1 MAQPPAPGAS
11 GPRRRWRRVAIALA
25 GVAGLL
31 LLVGMVAPVVLS
43 RVLVDT
49 LEARLG
55 GQVQLSLSMSMLG
68 PRPGLRIHDL
78 NWHPAPPVEGSVTI
92 AEIRIDTDWFAR
104 DDVRT
109 VQLRLRDVR
118 LELHETPDG
127 RWPMPA
133 LATEDAGD
141 GGGVG
146 GFALGGVTLAQLQL
160 RLVPRRGAPVDLAIE
175 EAGLRPDGDGWQLAL
190 AGRVQQGERRWV
202 GPLTAKIKPVAG
214 GLAVDSVSIEGEAQ
228 LGSLSASD
236 LRLAAQG
243 VRLAAGTV
251 DARTIELDGTV
262 QHAAGASDSTAVR
275 ARITGLR
282 FDSNGLRATIDSLA
296 LTRAEPDPVSIGLG
310 LMRWTQSAAG
320 IRVAPLRGS
329 ARLTR
334 AEGAITL
341 EAEDGALDYTLAS
354 GQAALT
360 GGRLRLSFPD
370 PKTPTTTVS
379 AVAQLSGEG
388 VPADGRGEGRVQL
401 TLEDSTLDARW
412 VLDLAKTPPLRLVAQ
427 VDRLDLDRW
436 LPASSDA
443 RAPAPLTVWRD
454 WPLQADLSVGRLTWH
469 GVELRKA
476 RVTLGQPDPGV
487 VP

>member
-31 LLVGMVAPVVLS
+31 LLVGMVAPIVLS

-68 PRPGLRIHDL
+68 PRPGLEIHDL
-78 NWHPAPPVEGSVTI
+78 NWRPAPPVEGKLTI
-92 AEIRIDTDWFAR
+92 ASIRLDTEWFAR
-104 DDVRT
+104 DGVRT
-109 VQLRLRDVR
+109 VQLRLRDAR

-127 RWPMPA
+127 RWPMPS

-141 GGGVG
+141 GGGMD
-146 GFALGGVTLAQLQL
+146 GFALGGVTLAQLRL
-160 RLVPRRGAPVDLAIE
+160 RLVPRSGAPVDLAIE

-190 AGRVQQGERRWV
+190 AGRVQQAERRWV
-202 GPLTAKIKPVAG
+202 GPLTAKVKP
-214 GLAVDSVSIEGEAQ
+214 EGEAQ
-228 LGSLSASD
+228 LGSLSASG

-251 DARTIELDGTV
+251 DARTIELAGTV
-262 QHAAGASDSTAVR
+262 QHAADVSNGTAVQ
-275 ARITGLR
+275 ARVTGLR
-282 FDSNGLRATIDSLA
+282 FDSTGLRAMIDSLA
-296 LTRAEPDPVSIGLG
+296 LARAEPAMSIGLG
-310 LMRWTQSAAG
+310 SMRWTQSATG

-360 GGRLRLSFPD
+360 GGRLRLNFPD

-379 AVAQLSGEG
+379 AVAHMSGAG
-388 VPADGRGEGRVQL
+388 VPAEGRGEGEIQL
-401 TLEDSTLDARW
+401 TLEDSMVDARW

-427 VDRLDLDRW
+427 VDRLNLDRW

-476 RVTLGQPDPGV
+476 RVTLGQPDPAV